1 MSKNDWKLIIGAVGI
16 KMSWVEKNRKINN
29 QGGDDYSGLESTLL
43 IFFLKKWKLQ
53 FFFCGSVLPSQ
64 LTFLAENLLAN
75 CHKPHDMILS
85 AFVC

>member
-29 QGGDDYSGLESTLL
+29 QGGDDYLGLESKLL
-43 IFFLKKWKLQ
+43 IFFLKKWKLL

-64 LTFLAENLLAN
+64 STFLAGNLLAN
-75 CHKPHDMILS
+75 CHKAHNMILS
-85 AFVC
+85 ALVC